1 VLVHSDI
8 PQDLRVSILKDVE
21 WKHLDTIHG
30 SKGIGEPPLF
40 LGCVTFFA
48 IRDAIQAARRDA
60 GILAH
65 EEPLDLVSP
74 ATPERI
80 RLACGDRIVRKAA
93 VKRGPGDKGFFV
105 LAQGGE

>member
-1 VLVHSDI
+1 
-8 PQDLRVSILKDVE
+8 VSILKDVE
-21 WKHLDTIHG
+21 WKNLNTIHG

-60 GILAH
+60 GIFPRH
-65 EEPLDLVSP
+65 EPLDLVSP

-80 RLACGDRIVRKAA
+80 RLACGDRIARKAA
-93 VKRGPGDKGFFV
+93 VKRTLGDKGFFT